1 MTHHLPGQDGRMDFA
16 DMSDDRL
23 HARATELRAQAAAG
37 VAQAKAAGAATAVG
51 VKARDAAA
59 AALSLAKAMDAE
71 LRGRAERAQ
80 KGAPDPNEMRAF
92 DMETGTFG
100 EPGSAGLGTK
110 SGRTRLTKSGLRDA
124 AALAVRTGFVQG
136 GQKALSLA
144 DETAVAVVKP
154 GLKPIG
160 RPRSV
165 LDVIESQ
172 ATATPAFRF
181 LRQTS
186 RTNAAAVVARGA
198 VKPTSTYGITPVD
211 RTLQVI
217 AHVSEAIDEYSLV
230 DVPSLTEFVQSELEY
245 GLAVAIENA
254 LFNHTGAAGQ
264 LHGFAGE
271 SGIQI
276 QAYADDLLATT
287 RRGVTKLE
295 NLGYAGGVFVLSPTA
310 WETLELAQTSGSGEY
325 ISASAPVDRAER
337 RLWGVPVVI
346 SNQLPANSAYLIGT
360 DSVILFS
367 DPGAAVRVQW
377 DRVSDDFQRNQ
388 IRCRL
393 EGRFEVAVSR
403 PEAIVRIA
411 TAE

>member
-1 MTHHLPGQDGRMDFA
+1 MTYVPGQDGRMDFA
-16 DMSDDRL
+16 ELSDDRL
-23 HARATELRAQAAAG
+23 HARAAELRAQATDG
-37 VAQAKAAGAATAVG
+37 VTQAKAAGPQTSAG
-51 VKARDAAA
+51 IKARDRAAS
-59 AALSLAKAMDAE
+59 ALTLAKAMDAE
-71 LRGRAERAQ
+71 LRGRAQRARQ
-80 KGAPDPNEMRAF
+80 GGHSADELRAF
-92 DMETGTFG
+92 DHETGTFG
-100 EPGSAGLGTK
+100 EPGSGAGLGTK
-110 SGRTRLTKSGLRDA
+110 SGRTRLTRSNLRDA
-124 AALAVRTGFVQG
+124 AAMAVRTGFIQG

-154 GLKPIG
+154 GLAPMG
-160 RPRSV
+160 RPHSV
-165 LDVIESQ
+165 LDVIETQ
-172 ATATPAFRF
+172 ATTTPAFRF

-186 RTNAAAVVARGA
+186 RSNAAAVVAPGA
-198 VKPTSTYGITPVD
+198 VKPTSTYGLTSVD
-211 RTLQVI
+211 RTLQVV

-230 DVPSLTEFVQSELEY
+230 DVPSLTEFVQAEMEY

-254 LFNHTGAAGQ
+254 LFNDAGAPGE

-271 SGIQI
+271 SGLQL
-276 QAYADDLLATT
+276 QAYADDLLSTT
-287 RRGVTKLE
+287 RRAVTKLE

-325 ISASAPVDRAER
+325 IAANAPVDRAER

-346 SNQLPANSAYLIGT
+346 STQLPAESAYLIGT
-360 DSVILFS
+360 DSVIIWS

-377 DRVSDDFQRNQ
+377 DRASDDFQRNQ

-411 TAE
+411 TAA